1 MYFLQE
7 SNCSLPVRRASESP
21 PKKAHPSRPTK
32 SPMKPSSESA
42 TEIVKVSSKDRKLFE
57 EDYDY
62 SYYNYYEERRYL

>member
-1 MYFLQE
+1 
-7 SNCSLPVRRASESP
+7 
-21 PKKAHPSRPTK
+21 
-32 SPMKPSSESA
+32 MKPSSESA